1 MSRRLGPGQRHF
13 DAAVAVDE
21 FRQLVARVD
30 ALAHAAENLFERVIW
45 NSDDDD
51 NVQRLE
57 HLAHL
62 MGATTEAARAAVDSG
77 SEIAAELAKNQG
89 RS

>member
-1 MSRRLGPGQRHF
+1 MSRRLGAGQRHF
-13 DAAVAVDE
+13 DAALALDGL
-21 FRQLVARVD
+21 RQMVARVD
-30 ALAHAAENLFERVIW
+30 ALAHAAENLLERVIW

-51 NVQRLE
+51 NAHRIE

-62 MGATTEAARAAVDSG
+62 MGATTEAARAAVDAG
-77 SEIAAELAKNQG
+77 RDLAIELDKHPV